1 MSNFNV
7 KSRPNGTPNHQAP
20 IDLTLPMESGVFPE
34 DFPRRLERLKEASG
48 LSWRGM
54 ARAIGVDPKQLRRW
68 RRKGV
73 EPAGGA
79 MLALLR
85 FAGRIPGGVQI
96 LMGDGFQMT
105 LFREAG

>member
-1 MSNFNV
+1 MNNFTDP
-7 KSRPNGTPNHQAP
+7 SRSGRTTHHTTPEELA
-20 IDLTLPMESGVFPE
+20 LPLESGVFPP
-34 DFPRRLERLKEASG
+34 DFPQRLVRLKEASG

-68 RRKGV
+68 RKGV

-79 MLALLR
+79 MLSLLR

-105 LFREAG
+105 LFRESG

>member
-1 MSNFNV
+1 MNNFNDP
-7 KSRPNGTPNHQAP
+7 SRHNGAP
-20 IDLTLPMESGVFPE
+20 HHTTLEDLALPIESGVLPE
-34 DFPRRLERLKEASG
+34 DFPQRLVRLKDASG

-68 RRKGV
+68 RRGV

-79 MLALLR
+79 MLSLLR
-85 FAGRIPGGVQI
+85 FANRIPGGVHI

-105 LFREAG
+105 LFEEAS